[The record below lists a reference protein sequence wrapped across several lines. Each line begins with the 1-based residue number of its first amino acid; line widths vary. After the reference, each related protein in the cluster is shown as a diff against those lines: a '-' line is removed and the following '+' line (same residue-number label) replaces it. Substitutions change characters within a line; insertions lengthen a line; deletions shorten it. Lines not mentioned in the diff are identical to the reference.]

1 MTTVAPFVISRVFHA
16 ARPLLF
22 EVYTQPDHL
31 AQWLSPEGFHN
42 IHTDMDFRV
51 GGRYHYGIQGP
62 AGMEMW
68 GKQEFLDIAAP
79 ERLVHLQSFSTREGG
94 LSTHPM
100 APTWPKYM
108 HVTTTF
114 EEAEGESTR
123 VTITWLP
130 HESDDIGCQ
139 TFDVARPGMEVGF
152 EGTFLKLDAYL
163 QKLQA

>member
-1 MTTVAPFVISRVFHA
+1 MRPDIGRLQQPSPTLTGNPMTAIAPFVISRVFHA
-16 ARPLLF
+16 PRPLVF
-22 EVYTQPDHL
+22 EVYTQPHHL

-94 LSTHPM
+94 LGAHPM
-100 APTWPKYM
+100 APTWP
-108 HVTTTF
+108 
-114 EEAEGESTR
+114 R
-123 VTITWLP
+123 VMP
-130 HESDDIGCQ
+130 R
-139 TFDVARPGMEVGF
+139 ARTMPSS
-152 EGTFLKLDAYL
+152 
-163 QKLQA
+163 

>member
-1 MTTVAPFVISRVFHA
+1 MTTITPFVISRVFHA
-16 ARPLLF
+16 PRPLVF
-22 EVYTQPDHL
+22 EVYTQPHHL

-94 LSTHPM
+94 LGTHPM

-130 HESDDIGCQ
+130 YESDDIGYQ
-139 TFDVARPGMEVGF
+139 TFDAARPGMEVGF
-152 EGTFLKLDAYL
+152 GGTFVKLDAYL
-163 QKLQA
+163 QKLQS

>member
-1 MTTVAPFVISRVFHA
+1 MSTVTPFVISRVFRA
-16 ARPLLF
+16 PRPMVF
-22 EVYTQPDHL
+22 DVYTQPHHL

-51 GGRYHYGIQGP
+51 GGRYHYGIEGP

-94 LSTHPM
+94 LGTHPM

-114 EEAEGESTR
+114 EAVDDNSTR
-123 VTITWLP
+123 VTITWVP
-130 HESDDIGCQ
+130 HESDDIGRQ

-152 EGTFLKLDAYL
+152 TGTFVKLDAYL
-163 QKLQA
+163 QKLQG

>member
-1 MTTVAPFVISRVFHA
+1 MTTIAPFVISRVFHA
-16 ARPLLF
+16 PRPLVF
-22 EVYTQPDHL
+22 EVYTQPHHL

-94 LSTHPM
+94 LGAHPM

-114 EEAEGESTR
+114 EVVDGNSTR
-123 VTITWLP
+123 VTISWVP
-130 HESDDIGCQ
+130 HESDDVGRQ
-139 TFDVARPGMEVGF
+139 TVDVARPGMEVGF
-152 EGTFLKLDAYL
+152 AGTFVKLDAYL
-163 QKLQA
+163 QKLQG

>member
-1 MTTVAPFVISRVFHA
+1 MTTITPFVISRVFHA
-16 ARPLLF
+16 PRPLVF
-22 EVYTQPDHL
+22 EVYTQPHHL

-94 LSTHPM
+94 LGTHPM

-114 EEAEGESTR
+114 EEAAGEGTR

-130 HESDDIGCQ
+130 HESDDIGYQ
-139 TFDVARPGMEVGF
+139 TFDAARPSMEVGF
-152 EGTFLKLDAYL
+152 GGTFVKLDAYL
-163 QKLQA
+163 QKLQG